1 MLNSQGH
8 VILASLEKLE
18 KTFKMKQPKRV
29 LWCSKFPMKK
39 DINFNTWIFC
49 EFVRLSLNSYVRR
62 GKSRAYRCY
71 SKEVLERALVCLKN
85 PQKVR
90 ERFLFDFD
98 FVGLMIFFNFPFF
111 VSVLCQ
117 FTYSNQ
123 RKNYNKF
130 KLATMHVFFYFHKVY
145 THVCSKLPRRWKP

>member
-29 LWCSKFPMKK
+29 LWCSKFPMKR

-49 EFVRLSLNSYVRR
+49 EFVRLSLKMTWTYVRR
-62 GKSRAYRCY
+62 GKSREYRCY
-71 SKEVLERALVCLKN
+71 SKEVLERAHDCLKN

-98 FVGLMIFFNFPFF
+98 FVGSVVWWFFLIFSFLYQYY
-111 VSVLCQ
+111 VSLHIQ
-117 FTYSNQ
+117 TKEDTIINLS
-123 RKNYNKF
+123 
-130 KLATMHVFFYFHKVY
+130 
-145 THVCSKLPRRWKP
+145 